1 MNVLFPFEQ
10 NNTSA
15 WFLWYTCITHIHQHS
30 HPYRKK
36 NIPANNYVLIIFF
49 YPNVAIIIEYEQI
62 HWSIL
67 DILVKVNNFQKL
79 YK

>member
-1 MNVLFPFEQ
+1 MFW
-10 NNTSA
+10 S
-15 WFLWYTCITHIHQHS
+15 
-30 HPYRKK
+30 
-36 NIPANNYVLIIFF
+36 FF
-49 YPNVAIIIEYEQI
+49 FNPNVAIIIEYEQI